1 MFISLL
7 CPPYVSCLIN
17 LFYIH
22 IHFILLGFSHFDSLS
37 SLLFICVSFSF
48 QFTLVSFF
56 SSHLYPGPGQF
67 THHLFL
73 LSLPIDLCLCFVPSL
88 CSCNRFIKNFTFVVK
103 YFTVSSSALWQ
114 YFICHLLFLIFPGF
128 ISLKYVFSPA
138 SEDKQLWGFSKSIFS
153 GFFKKKCISNWRIIA
168 LQCYVGL
175 QQHEPA
181 ISSRIFPPS

>member
-17 LFYIH
+17 LFYTH

-56 SSHLYPGPGQF
+56 SSHFYPGPGQF

-88 CSCNRFIKNFTFVVK
+88 CSCNCFIKNFTFVVK

-114 YFICHLLFLIFPGF
+114 YFICHLLFLV
-128 ISLKYVFSPA
+128 LY
-138 SEDKQLWGFSKSIFS
+138 L
-153 GFFKKKCISNWRIIA
+153 
-168 LQCYVGL
+168 
-175 QQHEPA
+175 
-181 ISSRIFPPS
+181 